1 MATLLSRFRIDF
13 SDIIVLGDINTKPK
27 KHKYDLRRRSSPP
40 SSCISL
46 LWIKFALFFHS
57 KLTFK
62 ELIEPF
68 RLKEDDME
76 QEEAERLKA
85 QEPWRITDN
94 ELELYKAKVHS
105 CLTNQTGG
113 YDRAAHQRKVD
124 MNKLCVIFQTN
135 RQIRL
140 NELLKE
146 HSSTAKL
153 IVM

>member
-27 KHKYDLRRRSSPP
+27 KHKYDLRRP
-40 SSCISL
+40 SSLPSICILSQ
-46 LWIKFALFFHS
+46 WIKFVFVFSHS

-76 QEEAERLKA
+76 QEAAERLKA

-94 ELELYKAKVHS
+94 ELELYKAKVRS
-105 CLTNQTGG
+105 SLTDQTG
-113 YDRAAHQRKVD
+113 
-124 MNKLCVIFQTN
+124 M
-135 RQIRL
+135 
-140 NELLKE
+140 
-146 HSSTAKL
+146 
-153 IVM
+153 